1 MSDLIV
7 VAFRSEAA
15 ATTARNALVA
25 LQQAAGT
32 EPEDIIL
39 VTQTK
44 AGEITIEQSIW
55 LATGMPLGDG
65 RWGMLIGSLFLD
77 ARKPTAQSKKGLAAL
92 FNKAGLD
99 AAFLQDVSQ
108 SLASGGAAV
117 GMRVRKLGAK
127 AVLDRLASLPEAG
140 RVMHRALGAEVESEL
155 AALHDLI
162 PEYVPRHLR
171 QEGEPSI

>member
-7 VAFRSEAA
+7 VAYRSEAA
-15 ATTARNALVA
+15 ATAARNALVA

-39 VTQTK
+39 VMQTK
-44 AGEITIEQSIW
+44 AGEIRLEQSIW

-77 ARKPTAQSKKGLAAL
+77 DRKPTKQTKKGLAAL
-92 FNKAGLD
+92 FYQSGLD
-99 AAFLQDVSQ
+99 SAFLQDVSR

-127 AVLDRLASLPEAG
+127 AVMDRLASLPEAG
-140 RVMHRALGAEVESEL
+140 RVMHRTLSGDVESEL
-155 AALHDLI
+155 AALLDLF
-162 PEYVPRHLR
+162 PEHVPRHLR
-171 QEGEPSI
+171 QEG

>member
-7 VAFRSEAA
+7 VAYRSEAD
-15 ATTARNALVA
+15 ATAARNALVVF
-25 LQQAAGT
+25 QQAAGT
-32 EPEDIIL
+32 QPEDIIL

-44 AGEITIEQSIW
+44 AGEITIEQSVW

-77 ARKPTAQSKKGLAAL
+77 DRKPTKRSKKGLAAL
-92 FNKAGLD
+92 FHKAGLD

-108 SLASGGAAV
+108 SLVSGGAAV

-127 AVLDRLASLPEAG
+127 AVMDQLASLPETG
-140 RVMHRALGAEVESEL
+140 RVMHRALDAEVESEL
-155 AALHDLI
+155 EALHDRI
-162 PEYVPRHLR
+162 PEYVPTHLR
-171 QEGEPSI
+171 QDG

>member
-7 VAFRSEAA
+7 VAYRSEAA
-15 ATTARNALVA
+15 ATAARNALLA

-39 VTQTK
+39 VTQTG
-44 AGEITIEQSIW
+44 AGQITLEQSVW

-77 ARKPTAQSKKGLAAL
+77 DRKPAKQSKKGLATL
-92 FNKAGLD
+92 FHKAGLD
-99 AAFLQDVSQ
+99 PAFLQDVSQ

-127 AVLDRLASLPEAG
+127 AVLDRLATLPETG
-140 RVMHRALGAEVESEL
+140 RVMHRALVADVESEL
-155 AALHDLI
+155 EALHDMI

-171 QEGEPSI
+171 QDG

>member
-15 ATTARNALVA
+15 ATAARNALLA

-39 VTQTK
+39 VTRTG
-44 AGEITIEQSIW
+44 AGQITLDQSTW
-55 LATGMPLGDG
+55 HATGLPLGGG

-77 ARKPTAQSKKGLAAL
+77 DRKPTKQSKKGLAAL
-92 FNKAGLD
+92 FRKAGLD

-108 SLASGGAAV
+108 SLDSGGTAL

-127 AVLDRLASLPEAG
+127 AVLDRLASLPETG
-140 RVMHRALGAEVESEL
+140 MVMHRALSADVESDFE
-155 AALHDLI
+155 ALHDVI

-171 QEGEPSI
+171 QDE